1 MSGSDGFQRNKH
13 LLNLCYNF
21 VKKNFYLKYKCVIIY
36 PNDIIKRGIML
47 QMRTYFSQKQ
57 QTLGMLCDS
66 DFASC
71 KHNQFVSKIT

>member
-1 MSGSDGFQRNKH
+1 MLQFCKE
-13 LLNLCYNF
+13 
-21 VKKNFYLKYKCVIIY
+21 NFYLKYEYVIIY
-36 PNDIIKRGIML
+36 PDDIIKREIML

-57 QTLGMLCDS
+57 QTLGMLRDS